1 MTRQGFFFFFFF
13 FFVARFVSDAQVG
26 QEKNVLFRFVG
37 NALDVHLRDV
47 LLPYLMGIKKP
58 TPLCST
64 EFRNA
69 ALAEYRAAKKYP
81 PGAHVGS
88 AVVHHDGKVNLD
100 APKESEEEKKDEAA
114 KAEPAK

>member
-1 MTRQGFFFFFFF
+1 M
-13 FFVARFVSDAQVG
+13 
-26 QEKNVLFRFVG
+26 
-37 NALDVHLRDV
+37 HLRDV

-58 TPLCST
+58 SPLCST

-88 AVVHHDGKVNLD
+88 AVVHHDGKISLD
-100 APKESEEEKKDEAA
+100 APKEEEAPKEEKKE
-114 KAEPAK
+114 

>member
-1 MTRQGFFFFFFF
+1 MSRVSL
-13 FFVARFVSDAQVG
+13 FVPV
-26 QEKNVLFRFVG
+26 QEKNTLFRFIG

-58 TPLCST
+58 VPLCSD

-69 ALAEYRAAKKYP
+69 ALAQYRAAKKYP

-88 AVVHHDGKVNLD
+88 AVLHHDGKVNLD
-100 APKESEEEKKDEAA
+100 APPKEEEKKDEAA
-114 KAEPAK
+114 KAEPSS